1 MESFLPHQRSQ
12 NKKPKQKILANS
24 GGVAV
29 HISAYTCKI
38 QKTIPVL
45 VDKTRRKNE
54 KILANS
60 GGVVLLTTTYIYLE
74 NTKNLSRC
82 SG

>member
-1 MESFLPHQRSQ
+1 MF
-12 NKKPKQKILANS
+12 
-24 GGVAV
+24 
-29 HISAYTCKI
+29 AYTCKI

-54 KILANS
+54 KILVSS
-60 GGVVLLTTTYIYLE
+60 GGVALLLTAYIYLE

-82 SG
+82 GG

>member
-12 NKKPKQKILANS
+12 NKKAKQKILANS

-29 HISAYTCKI
+29 HIFAYTCKI

-54 KILANS
+54 KILASS
-60 GGVVLLTTTYIYLE
+60 GGVALLTTAYIYLE
-74 NTKNLSRC
+74 NTKNLSHC
-82 SG
+82 GG